1 MHREWARTIGDV
13 LLRRTMLGITA
24 CQGLD
29 CVEAIAGRV
38 GALLGWDD
46 TRQREE
52 VARYRHE
59 IEPMRRFSTA

>member
-1 MHREWARTIGDV
+1 MASLGDV

-29 CVEAIAGRV
+29 CVEAIAARI
-38 GALLGWDD
+38 GALLGWDA

-52 VARYRHE
+52 IARYRRE